1 MVESYG
7 IDHTAFQCR
16 RSQCIA
22 VKDGTF
28 SYPTGWFF
36 SNVSQEQLEGSLRD
50 HDLPLNQVVSPYIS
64 RSKHTANGDSQTH
77 VISQNRSGP
86 Q

>member
-1 MVESYG
+1 MVSTTRHFNVG
-7 IDHTAFQCR
+7 DL
-16 RSQCIA
+16 QCIA

-50 HDLPLNQVVSPYIS
+50 HDLPLNQVVIYGID
-64 RSKHTANGDSQTH
+64 HTAFQCECLASQPH
-77 VISQNRSGP
+77 YEKRRA
-86 Q
+86 

>member
-1 MVESYG
+1 MVSTTRHFNVG
-7 IDHTAFQCR
+7 DL
-16 RSQCIA
+16 QCIA

-36 SNVSQEQLEGSLRD
+36 SNVSQEQLEGSLRS

-77 VISQNRSGP
+77 VISQNQTSGP
-86 Q
+86 E